1 MMDKNLAID
10 ISIRN
15 APLNEAENI
24 AFVQDDGAGGIDVF
38 IGTVRNSTENKSVKY
53 LEFESYEAMA
63 ESELKKIIN
72 RAAESWPL
80 IKISV
85 HHRLG
90 KVKVGESA
98 VVIAVSA
105 AHRDAAF
112 QGCRYIIDELKKT
125 VPIWKKEVFEDGEV
139 WVSAHP

>member
-1 MMDKNLAID
+1 MNQNNSID
-10 ISIRN
+10 ISIKMQ
-15 APLNEAENI
+15 PLNEAENI
-24 AFVQDDGAGGIDVF
+24 SFVQDDQAGGIDVF
-38 IGTVRNSTENKSVKY
+38 IGTVRDRTEDKNVTH

-63 ESELKKIIN
+63 VSELRKIIE
-72 RAAESWPL
+72 RASEKWSL
-80 IKISV
+80 LKISV

-90 KVKVGESA
+90 KVEIGEAA

-112 QGCRYIIDELKKT
+112 NGCRFIIDELKKT
-125 VPIWKKEVFEDGEV
+125 VPIWKKEVFEDGEI

>member
-1 MMDKNLAID
+1 MEKEIQID
-10 ISIRN
+10 IKIKSS
-15 APLNEAENI
+15 PLNEADNI
-24 AFVQDDGAGGIDVF
+24 AFVQDDRAGGIDVF
-38 IGTVRNSTENKSVKY
+38 IGTVRNSTDDKSVKY

-63 ESELKKIIN
+63 KSELTKIIY
-72 RAAESWPL
+72 RAVDNWPL

-85 HHRLG
+85 HHRIG
-90 KVKVGESA
+90 KVSIGESA

-112 QGCRYIIDELKKT
+112 RGCRFIIDELKKT
-125 VPIWKKEVFEDGEV
+125 VPIWKKEVFDDGEV